1 MQPVSPKRTVD
12 IAASMLR
19 KAILNGVY
27 PPESNLPA
35 ERKLAAQLAIN
46 RLTLRSALSQLE
58 AEGLI
63 QPHHGRGIVVLDY
76 KEFGSLNLIAH
87 FDGTSEDPEVK
98 QAIEETFI
106 LRKHFAS
113 EAVAFASRRAN
124 AGQINM
130 LKAIVHQQL
139 DVVDDQNFFE
149 GDLQFNAVLVQSA
162 HSLPI
167 QLLYNSFERIIRSH
181 PSFGLSFLENR
192 SAVITNYQG
201 LVSLIKNRDP
211 ELARAALLGYST
223 PSEQEEIRKIIIQ
236 DWYDES

>member
-1 MQPVSPKRTVD
+1 MRPISQKRTVD

-19 KAILNGVY
+19 KAILSGVY

-35 ERKLAAQLAIN
+35 ERKLASQLAIN
-46 RLTLRSALSQLE
+46 RLTLRSALSHLE

-76 KEFGSLNLIAH
+76 QKFGSLNLIAH
-87 FDGTSEDPEVK
+87 LDSTSDDASIK

-106 LRKHFAS
+106 LRKHFAA

-124 AGQINM
+124 AGQINL
-130 LKAIVHQQL
+130 LKALVHQQL
-139 DVVDDQNFFE
+139 DAIDDQMFFE
-149 GDLQFNAVLVQSA
+149 GDLQFNEILVQSA

-167 QLLYNSFERIIRSH
+167 QLLYNSFERIIRAH
-181 PSFGLSFLENR
+181 PSFGIALLENR
-192 SAVITNYQG
+192 SAVIANYQG

-211 ELARAALLGYST
+211 ELARAALLGYS
-223 PSEQEEIRKIIIQ
+223 SHQEQELIRNIIIQ
-236 DWYDES
+236 DWYE